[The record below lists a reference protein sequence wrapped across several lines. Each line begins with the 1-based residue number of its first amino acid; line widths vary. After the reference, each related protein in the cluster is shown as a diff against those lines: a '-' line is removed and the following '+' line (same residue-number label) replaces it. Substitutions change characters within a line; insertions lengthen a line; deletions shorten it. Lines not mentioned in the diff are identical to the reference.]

1 MRLYF
6 SERLNLSQG
15 QEFIIPV
22 NDAEVGD
29 VTTSELWINEIS
41 GPAGCYSIEIETRDG
56 DMSPLPKG
64 VDMSTFAIAD
74 TSDEKRMLYI
84 ISDASA
90 IVITAEE
97 DCEIDIKVVY

>member
-1 MRLYF
+1 
-6 SERLNLSQG
+6 
-15 QEFIIPV
+15 
-22 NDAEVGD
+22 
-29 VTTSELWINEIS
+29 
-41 GPAGCYSIEIETRDG
+41 
-56 DMSPLPKG
+56 
-64 VDMSTFAIAD
+64 MSTFAIAD